1 MTTPTSRARD
11 AADQWIRDFAD
22 LVIVGAADKLDLG
35 DLISAGLA
43 QAARELGGVSHI
55 VAGRPGSWEAHDL
68 LHLALAR
75 LAHDEPAADVDL

>member
-1 MTTPTSRARD
+1 MSPTARSAD
-11 AADQWIRDFAD
+11 AVDQWIRDFAD
-22 LVIVGAADKLDLG
+22 LVIIGASDKLDLG

-55 VAGRPGSWEAHDL
+55 VAGRPGSWESHDL

-75 LAHDEPAADVDL
+75 LSHDEPAADVDF